1 MDPNTI
7 LDIFSGLDIPVMAS
21 LAVLAGILR
30 VSKLPMLA
38 CILIPMVLGGVWG
51 YLVTLDAV
59 DVAVG
64 SYAKIF
70 SAVLLNGMGAVVIGR
85 LASPVVQKL
94 FNIDPT
100 DKPPL

>member
-30 VSKLPMLA
+30 VTRLPILA
-38 CILIPMVLGGVWG
+38 CLAIPMVLGGVWG
-51 YLVTLDAV
+51 YLVTLDEV
-59 DVAVG
+59 DMLTGGA
-64 SYAKIF
+64 SKMF

-85 LASPVVQKL
+85 LAAPVVQKL
-94 FNIDPT
+94 FNIDPK
-100 DKPPL
+100 DKPPA